1 MSESPDISQKKRKLQ
16 DGPEL
21 EIDVSAPEPQSKK
34 ALRKAKKQKSEPS
47 KPDSDEKEKH
57 TNDKPQSKEAPAPA
71 KRSDYGIWIG
81 NLAFSVTRDDLRN
94 FFTSNS
100 SITDDTITRINMP
113 KGQERFGR
121 IQNKG
126 FAYVDFSTQKA
137 LDEAIGLSEQLV
149 TGRKVLIKNA
159 KSFEGR
165 PEKSQDTENAANA
178 KPGHPPSRRI
188 FVGNL
193 GFDVTKE
200 IVEGHFSQCGTLT
213 NVHLATFQDSG
224 KCKGYGW
231 VEFEDIASAETAV
244 RGFIMFEE
252 EDEESSDSSDSDS
265 DSDSEKKK
273 KKKSKKASKK
283 APRRKIWVNQL
294 MGRRMKLEFAEDAT
308 TRYKKRFGKD
318 GEGKKNDQDSS
329 EGNGSEGRPRSFKP
343 KRIEVDDSRYSKET
357 VQRLSGAIVEASG
370 SKTTF
375 D

>member
-1 MSESPDISQKKRKLQ
+1 MSESPDISQKKRKLH

-47 KPDSDEKEKH
+47 KPESDEKEKS
-57 TNDKPQSKEAPAPA
+57 TSDKPQSKEPPAPA

-94 FFTSNS
+94 FFTSNCS
-100 SITDDTITRINMP
+100 FTDDTITRINMP
-113 KGQERFGR
+113 KGQERFGK

-137 LDEAIGLSEQLV
+137 LDEALGLSEQLV

-165 PEKSQDTENAANA
+165 PERSRETENAANA

-213 NVHLATFQDSG
+213 SVHLATFQDSG

-265 DSDSEKKK
+265 DSDSEKKA
-273 KKKSKKASKK
+273 KKSKKASKK
-283 APRRKIWVNQL
+283 APKRKIWVNQL

-329 EGNGSEGRPRSFKP
+329 EGNGSEGRPRPFKP
-343 KRIEVDDSRYSKET
+343 KRVEVDDSRYSKET